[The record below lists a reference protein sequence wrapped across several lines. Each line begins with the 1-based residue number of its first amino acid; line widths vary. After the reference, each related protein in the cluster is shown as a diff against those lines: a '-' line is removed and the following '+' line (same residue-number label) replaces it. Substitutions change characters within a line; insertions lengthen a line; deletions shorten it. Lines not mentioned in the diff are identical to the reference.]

1 MTGGDSMIAVVAV
14 VAVTAVGLVA
24 VVVVVWVE
32 FKAIEH
38 RLKVLERQPRRTGPP
53 IFPPR

>member
-1 MTGGDSMIAVVAV
+1 MIAVI
-14 VAVTAVGLVA
+14 AVTAVGLVA
-24 VVVVVWVE
+24 VAVIVWVE

-38 RLKVLERQPRRTGPP
+38 RLKVLEEKPRRTGPP